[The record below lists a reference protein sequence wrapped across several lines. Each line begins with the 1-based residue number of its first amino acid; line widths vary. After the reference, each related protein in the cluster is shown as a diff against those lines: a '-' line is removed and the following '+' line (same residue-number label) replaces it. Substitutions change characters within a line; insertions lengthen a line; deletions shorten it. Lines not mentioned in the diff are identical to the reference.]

1 MCVLYDSVCEW
12 CVLWRDGTGNVML
25 GGAASVVVGSWAT
38 WDYHSVGLDYCG
50 GRVLATWGGLP
61 WWP

>member
-1 MCVLYDSVCEW
+1 M
-12 CVLWRDGTGNVML
+12 LWRDGTGNVML